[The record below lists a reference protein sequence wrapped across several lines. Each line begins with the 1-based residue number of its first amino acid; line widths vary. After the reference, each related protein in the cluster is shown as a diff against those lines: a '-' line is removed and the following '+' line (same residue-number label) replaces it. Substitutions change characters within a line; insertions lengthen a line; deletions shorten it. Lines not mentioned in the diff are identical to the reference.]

1 MQRLRNAQFLTR
13 LVLVWFALFVG
24 VATAAPILNP
34 QSKQLVCSATGQM
47 KLVASDDASDEGSS
61 HIGLECV
68 LCTGVSAPPPQSWGS
83 VEPYQALSYALQTIE
98 SARIAAATA
107 APLPARGP
115 PAIL

>member
-1 MQRLRNAQFLTR
+1 MQRLRNAHIIAR

-34 QSKQLVCSATGQM
+34 QSKQLVCSASGQM
-47 KLVASDDASDEGSS
+47 KLIASDDASDEATN
-61 HIGLECV
+61 HLGLDCV

-83 VEPYQALSYALQTIE
+83 VEPYQALSYALHAIE
-98 SARIAAATA
+98 SARIAAATS

-115 PAIL
+115 PKLL